1 MRIGCDNMDFKFWK
15 NKEKVCN
22 EGAQIKTNPGN
33 IDIDNYIKNYTAMLQ
48 TADRLQCI
56 NRYITEDL
64 PSAFTADF
72 IEDKLYYKTAICC
85 ILYGND
91 VIFTDFSTNGKLNK
105 LGALDEIE
113 PITFDGHSLG
123 FKTRCYSPLGD
134 YEYNKNCAVLI
145 KDYSLSFG
153 AEKGIPRCNLNL
165 FTTIKDEVMTYKQLY
180 INILMNVNKLLVRC
194 ENESQSKNLLKQAR
208 NLLDPTQLLIG
219 VQNLN
224 SFNEDFEM
232 QKFVDKVD
240 ITGLTQAIDYYN
252 KIRRQFNGIP
262 APTSFEKKQ
271 RLITDE
277 IADVTTAGNLILYDG
292 YMQRKIAY
300 DRINKCFG
308 TNIKV
313 KINPILLNNGGVGD
327 GQMDDE
333 LEI

>member
-1 MRIGCDNMDFKFWK
+1 MIDFRFGK
-15 NKEKVCN
+15 NRQKVCY
-22 EGAQIKTNPGN
+22 EGAQIATNPGN
-33 IDIDNYIKNYTAMLQ
+33 IDIDNYIRNYTNMLQ

-56 NRYITEDL
+56 NRYVTEGL
-64 PSAFTADF
+64 PNAFTHDF
-72 IEDKLYYKTAICC
+72 IEDKLYYKGAICC
-85 ILYGND
+85 MWYDND
-91 VIFTDFSTNGKLNK
+91 IIFTDFTSSGKLNK
-105 LGALDEIE
+105 LGQLDWVE
-113 PITFDGHSLG
+113 PISFDGHSFG
-123 FKTRCYSPLGD
+123 FKLRCYNESGD
-134 YEYNKNCAVLI
+134 YKFDKNCAVII
-145 KDYSLSFG
+145 KDYSMSFG
-153 AEKGIPRCNLNL
+153 LEKGIPRCNLNK
-165 FTTIKDEVMTYKQLY
+165 FTTIQDEVMTYKQLY

-194 ENESQSKNLLKQAR
+194 ENESQSKNLLKQAK

-240 ITGLTQAIDYYN
+240 ITGLTQAIDFYN

-271 RLITDE
+271 RMITDE
-277 IADVTTAGNLILYDG
+277 IADATTAGDLILYDG

-313 KINPILLNNGGVGD
+313 KINPILVNNGGCED
-327 GQMDDE
+327 GEMDKE

>member
-1 MRIGCDNMDFKFWK
+1 MIEIKFGK
-15 NKEKVCN
+15 KQSKVCN
-22 EGAQIKTNPGN
+22 EGAQIDTNPGN
-33 IDIDNYIKNYTAMLQ
+33 VNIDNYIRDYNHMLE

-56 NRYITEDL
+56 NRYVTEGL
-64 PSAFTADF
+64 PTAFTSDF
-72 IEDKLYYKTAICC
+72 IENKLYYKTAICC
-85 ILYGND
+85 ILYNND
-91 VIFTDFSTNGKLNK
+91 VIFTDFTTNGKLNK
-105 LGALDEIE
+105 LGELEWIE

-123 FKTRCYSPLGD
+123 FKLRCYNGTGN
-134 YEYNKNCAVLI
+134 YEFNKNCAIVI
-145 KDYSLSFG
+145 KDYSLSLG

-165 FTTIKDEVMTYKQLY
+165 LTTIKDEVMTYKQLY

-194 ENESQSKNLLKQAR
+194 ENESQSKNLLKQAK

-224 SFNEDFEM
+224 TFNDDFEM

-240 ITGLTQAIDYYN
+240 ITGLTQAIEYYN

-308 TNIKV
+308 TNIQV
-313 KINPILLNNGGVGD
+313 KINPILLNNGDDDNGSMV
-327 GQMDDE
+327 DE

>member
-1 MRIGCDNMDFKFWK
+1 MLDFKFWK
-15 NKEKVCN
+15 NKEKVCY
-22 EGAQIKTNPGN
+22 EGAQIATNPGN
-33 IDIDNYIKNYTAMLQ
+33 IDLDKYIINYTNMLQ

-56 NRYITEDL
+56 NRYITEGL
-64 PSAFTADF
+64 PSAFTQQF
-72 IEDKLYYKTAICC
+72 VEDKLYYKTAICC
-85 ILYGND
+85 LLYEND
-91 VIFTDFSTNGKLNK
+91 IIFTDFTTSGKLNK
-105 LGALDEIE
+105 LGQLEWIE
-113 PITFDGHSLG
+113 PMTFDGDSLG
-123 FKTRCYSPLGD
+123 FKLRCYDPNGN
-134 YEYNKNCAVLI
+134 YEYNRNCAIII
-145 KDYSLSFG
+145 KDYSLSLG

-165 FTTIKDEVMTYKQLY
+165 FTTIQDEVMTYKQLY

-194 ENESQSKNLLKQAR
+194 ENETQSKNLLKQAR

-224 SFNEDFEM
+224 SFNDDFEM

-277 IADVTTAGNLILYDG
+277 IADATTAGDLILYDG

-313 KINPILLNNGGVGD
+313 KINPILLNNGGSED
-327 GQMDDE
+327 GQMDEE
-333 LEI
+333 LEV